1 MPPGSPDDSQESFV
15 WEEWDEMMVNK
26 NNPGSSQAASS
37 SAREGGNRGG
47 CKEMLLQGRAG

>member
-1 MPPGSPDDSQESFV
+1 MPLGSPDDSQESFV
-15 WEEWDEMMVNK
+15 WEEWDEMMVDK

-37 SAREGGNRGG
+37 STGEAGNRGG